1 MASLGWL
8 RKRQHR
14 EHSEGYWPGYVDALT
29 NVVLNLL
36 FLVAI
41 LAAGVFALGM
51 EASRKSLLPALGE
64 IRDAPPQKV
73 QQGVAPDKPVV
84 GNVATPIDV
93 ARPTEN
99 PGQRHVSLEPVRP
112 TADRTLLQ
120 LTFQGEALVLAEA
133 DRTALLPEIKT
144 AMARFDAATV
154 AVWTVSDREPTNQ
167 RASFVR
173 VMAVRDQLRAA
184 GVDVSQVVTRILPG
198 ASVDLHQQR
207 VYVLFNRKSPTY
219 EDK

>member
-1 MASLGWL
+1 MASLGLL
-8 RKRQHR
+8 RKRRHH

-64 IRDAPPQKV
+64 IREAPPQKV

-93 ARPTEN
+93 ARPTLA
-99 PGQRHVSLEPVRP
+99 PDQRLVTLEAVRP
-112 TADRTLLQ
+112 EADRTLLQ
-120 LTFQGEALVLAEA
+120 LTFQGEALALAEA
-133 DRTALLPEIKT
+133 DRAALMPEIK
-144 AMARFDAATV
+144 AAQARFDAATV
-154 AVWTVSDREPTNQ
+154 AVWTVSDKEPTNQ

-173 VMAVRDQLRAA
+173 VMAVRDQLGAA

-198 ASVDLHQQR
+198 ASVDLHKQR
-207 VYVLFNRKSPTY
+207 VYVLFNRKRKTN
-219 EDK
+219 EDE